1 MSVDFSTLPF
11 SPLLVVVGLGY
22 AVFSSEV
29 SGPLMIDR
37 ELKKSGWHASCQS
50 DLEADIR
57 TWRGPEPLSMPRL
70 DCESTFGTIYGDQG
84 KAFCDNVGNFKI
96 PIPGL
101 DALRDQQDHARAM
114 EQRRMERAA
123 SNAPTACAC
132 AQDVFVSSERVS
144 VALYAASGRLITTP
158 ALANRDAGLS
168 RALNSPLCRGEGQP

>member
-37 ELKKSGWHASCQS
+37 ELKKSGWHTSCQS
-50 DLEADIR
+50 ALEADIR
-57 TWRGPEPLSMPRL
+57 NWRGPGPLEMPRL

-101 DALRDQQDHARAM
+101 DAIRDQQDRAREA
-114 EQRRMERAA
+114 EQRRIQRAA
-123 SNAPTACAC
+123 SNAPSACIC
-132 AQDVFVSSERVS
+132 AQDVFVSSERIS
-144 VALYAASGRLITTP
+144 VALYAASGRFGTCQRL
-158 ALANRDAGLS
+158 
-168 RALNSPLCRGEGQP
+168 

>member
-29 SGPLMIDR
+29 SGPLLIDR
-37 ELKKSGWHASCQS
+37 ELKNSGWHASCQS
-50 DLEADIR
+50 SLEADIR
-57 TWRGPEPLSMPRL
+57 AWRGPEPLEVPRL
-70 DCESTFGTIYGDQG
+70 DCESTFGTIYADQG

-101 DALRDQQDHARAM
+101 DALRDQQDRA
-114 EQRRMERAA
+114 RAA
-123 SNAPTACAC
+123 SNAPTACDC
-132 AQDVFVSSERVS
+132 AQDVFVSSARVS

-158 ALANRDAGLS
+158 ALANREAGLS

>member
-37 ELKKSGWHASCQS
+37 ELKNAGWHASCQS
-50 DLEADIR
+50 ALEADIR

-101 DALRDQQDHARAM
+101 DAIRDQERRAREV
-114 EQRRMERAA
+114 EQRRIERAA
-123 SNAPTACAC
+123 SNAPSACTC
-132 AQDVFVSSERVS
+132 AQELFVSTERVS

-158 ALANRDAGLS
+158 ALVNRDAGLS
-168 RALNSPLCRGEGQP
+168 RALNSPLCRGEGQS